1 MDAFKR
7 KLILNSSRIVIKVG
21 SSLLINAK
29 NNFINEKVLNNI
41 CEDINFLIGQ
51 NKEILIVSSGALALG
66 KKALNISNSNLK
78 ISEKQAISSIGQ
90 VLMINSWKE
99 ASEASQ
105 KAYLVES
112 KE

>member
-66 KKALNISNSNLK
+66 KKSFK
-78 ISEKQAISSIGQ
+78 YQ
-90 VLMINSWKE
+90 
-99 ASEASQ
+99 
-105 KAYLVES
+105 
-112 KE
+112 